1 MSLYGLS
8 EVFAIGISLSFKV
21 VLRLGISLM
30 LIYHG
35 KQKAAEFTTHANSF
49 TETEPCC

>member
-35 KQKAAEFTTHANSF
+35 KKKS
-49 TETEPCC
+49 